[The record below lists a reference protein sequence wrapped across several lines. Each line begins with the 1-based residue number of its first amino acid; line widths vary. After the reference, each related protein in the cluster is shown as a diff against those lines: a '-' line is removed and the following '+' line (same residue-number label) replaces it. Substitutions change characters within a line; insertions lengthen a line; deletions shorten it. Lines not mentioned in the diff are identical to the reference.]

1 MSKSI
6 FIDIKEGELNAY
18 IFEVKQGRYE
28 IKDSKR
34 CPLSDSYNFSIDG
47 MPEDIENAYLSL
59 PLSSLNFRVID
70 LPFSEKDKIRE
81 VLPFE
86 LDGMILGGSDK
97 VVFDDIV
104 LGTSDDKYQVLAGY
118 VDKTV
123 IKKILEKFKPYN
135 LDPEF
140 ITSIELKSMLKDFT
154 LAKLL
159 TPTELDNE
167 DRAALAVEEIKK
179 PTINLRR
186 DEFSYTR
193 DIEKTKKSLK
203 LTAVLMILLALVLS
217 ADLLLKIISARQE
230 IASLKNDMRKTYQG
244 IFPGEK
250 NIQNELYQLKSH
262 MKEFKSKE
270 EFFVGV
276 NPLSHLLNL
285 SKIDKQGVVFNEVT
299 VDRGNLTLKGE
310 APSLSDIQRVKGKLE
325 SLLGEVNI
333 SDSKS
338 SAQGNMLFTITAK
351 GKRV

>member
-1 MSKSI
+1 MGKSI
-6 FIDIKEGELNAY
+6 FVDIKERELNTY
-18 IFEVKQGRYE
+18 IFESKQGKCE
-28 IKDSKR
+28 IKDSQKYPVR
-34 CPLSDSYNFSIDG
+34 DRYDFSIDG
-47 MPEDIENAYLSL
+47 LTEDIENAYLSL

-70 LPFSEKDKIRE
+70 LPFSDKDKIRE

-86 LDGMILGGSDK
+86 LDGMVLGGSDK
-97 VVFDDIV
+97 VVFDVIV
-104 LGTSDDKYQVLAGY
+104 LGTSGDKYQVLAVY
-118 VDKTV
+118 ADKTV
-123 IKKILEKFKPYN
+123 IKKILERLKPYN

-154 LAKLL
+154 LAGLL
-159 TPTELDNE
+159 TPTGLDNE
-167 DRAALAVEEIKK
+167 DRVALAVEEIKK

-203 LTAVLMILLALVLS
+203 LTAVLVILLALVLS
-217 ADLLLKIISARQE
+217 ADLLLKVISTRQE

-262 MKEFKSKE
+262 IKELKSKE
-270 EFFVGV
+270 EFFIGV
-276 NPLSHLLNL
+276 NPINLLLNL
-285 SKIDKQGVVFNEVT
+285 SQIDKQGVVFNEVT
-299 VDRGNLTLKGE
+299 ADRGNLTLKGE

-325 SLLGEVNI
+325 SLFSEVNI

-338 SAQGNMLFTITAK
+338 SAQGNILFTITAK
-351 GKRV
+351 EKRA

>member
-18 IFEVKQGRYE
+18 IFEVKQGKYE
-28 IKDSKR
+28 IKDSKKY
-34 CPLSDSYNFSIDG
+34 PLRDKYDFSIDG
-47 MPEDIENAYLSL
+47 VNKDIENTYLSL

-70 LPFSEKDKIRE
+70 LPFSDKDKIRE

-97 VVFDDIV
+97 VVFDAIV
-104 LGTSDDKYQVLAGY
+104 IGTSGDKYQVLAVY
-118 VDKTV
+118 VDKIL
-123 IKKILEKFKPYN
+123 IKKILENLKPCN

-140 ITSIELKSMLKDFT
+140 ITSVELKSMLKDFT
-154 LAKLL
+154 LAKLF

-217 ADLLLKIISARQE
+217 ADLVLKIVSTRQE

-262 MKEFKSKE
+262 IKEFKSKE

-276 NPLSHLLNL
+276 NPLSHLINL

-310 APSLSDIQRVKGKLE
+310 SPSLSNIQEVKGKLE
-325 SLLGEVNI
+325 SLFSEVNI

-351 GKRV
+351 GKRI

>member
-34 CPLSDSYNFSIDG
+34 YPLSDSYNFSIDG
-47 MPEDIENAYLSL
+47 LTEDIENAYLSL
-59 PLSSLNFRVID
+59 PLGSLNFRVID
-70 LPFSEKDKIRE
+70 LPFSGKDKIRE

-86 LDGMILGGSDK
+86 LDGMVLGGSDK

-104 LGTSDDKYQVLAGY
+104 LGTSDDKYQVLAVY
-118 VDKTV
+118 ADKTV
-123 IKKILEKFKPYN
+123 IKKILERLKPYN

-159 TPTELDNE
+159 TPTGLDNE

-203 LTAVLMILLALVLS
+203 LTAVLMILLALILS
-217 ADLLLKIISARQE
+217 ADLLLKIISTRQE

-351 GKRV
+351 GKRI

>member
-6 FIDIKEGELNAY
+6 FIDIKEGELNTY
-18 IFEVKQGRYE
+18 IFEFKQGKYE
-28 IKDSKR
+28 IKDSKKY
-34 CPLSDSYNFSIDG
+34 PLRDKYDFSIDG
-47 MPEDIENAYLSL
+47 VNEDIENTYLSL
-59 PLSSLNFRVID
+59 PLGSLNFRVID

-81 VLPFE
+81 ILPFE

-104 LGTSDDKYQVLAGY
+104 LGASGDKYQVLAVY

-123 IKKILEKFKPYN
+123 IKKILERLKPYN

-140 ITSIELKSMLKDFT
+140 ITSVELKSMLKDFT

-159 TPTELDNE
+159 TPTGLDNE
-167 DRAALAVEEIKK
+167 DRVALAVEEIKK
-179 PTINLRR
+179 PAINLRR

-193 DIEKTKKSLK
+193 DIEKTKKSLRV
-203 LTAVLMILLALVLS
+203 TAVLMILLALVLS
-217 ADLLLKIISARQE
+217 SDLLLKIISARQE

-262 MKEFKSKE
+262 MKELKSKE

-276 NPLSHLLNL
+276 DPLNLLLNL
-285 SKIDKQGVVFNEVT
+285 SQIDKQGVVFNEVT
-299 VDRGNLTLKGE
+299 VDRGNLALKGE